1 MSLGNEMPSTHPA
14 SPTRTPA
21 VVSPVWSDRGS
32 PHGSGSS
39 AHSDGIDGDSVDT
52 TSAGDDHPT
61 PPGAHQDGVRAG
73 VSLEHHESRT
83 HHGDV
88 EAPYTY
94 DIVTVEDTPPSEPV
108 QPLYLHHLYLWAK
121 MLMAKLLQVC
131 ALMTA
136 SRQLAARHARRCT
149 YDVFIT
155 HAQATGADQC
165 AMLAR
170 LLEARGLKVWYDM
183 QAEDLT
189 LGGMEDGVR
198 RSRNILVFMS
208 DGIMSRPCCQ
218 QEQRWAQAY
227 GCTFIGVKEDDARHG
242 AVDLVKEKESAP
254 QDLRHIVDS
263 VEFITYR
270 RRAWERQAM
279 VDEIERRCRQAQ

>member
-1 MSLGNEMPSTHPA
+1 MQSTHPA

-21 VVSPVWSDRGS
+21 VDSPVWSDRGS
-32 PHGSGSS
+32 PHGSS
-39 AHSDGIDGDSVDT
+39 AHRDGIDGEGVDT
-52 TSAGDDHPT
+52 TGGRAGDAHPT
-61 PPGAHQDGVRAG
+61 PGAHQDVVRTG
-73 VSLEHHESRT
+73 GTLEHHGPQT
-83 HHGDV
+83 HRRDV
-88 EAPYTY
+88 GAQWMSSSSY
-94 DIVTVEDTPPSEPV
+94 DIVAVNDAPPPSEPV
-108 QPLYLHHLYLWAK
+108 QPLYLQHLHLWAK
-121 MLMAKLLQVC
+121 LAKLLQVYT
-131 ALMTA
+131 LMAA
-136 SRQLAARHARRCT
+136 SRQLVARRARRWT

-189 LGGMEDGVR
+189 LAGIEDGVR

-254 QDLRHIVDS
+254 QDLQHIVDN
-263 VEFITYR
+263 VEFIPYR
-270 RRAWERQAM
+270 RRVWERQAM
-279 VDEIERRCRQAQ
+279 VDELERRCRQAQ